1 MGCVTSGIVLQEWPL
16 AIHLDGTSVGEP
28 GRGFGRAQSSG
39 ALLRG
44 RQRPTRVV
52 EGRQGGHLVVGE
64 RDISVIEVNG
74 AKRPQYAFLSCSPK
88 RQRPKSL
95 SS

>member
-1 MGCVTSGIVLQEWPL
+1 MSGIVLQEWPL
-16 AIHLDGTSVGEP
+16 AIHLDGSGVREP
-28 GRGFGRAQSSG
+28 GRGVGRAQSSG

-64 RDISVIEVNG
+64 RDICVIEVVKETKG
-74 AKRPQYAFLSCSPK
+74 PFLSCSPK
-88 RQRPKSL
+88 RQRPKS
-95 SS
+95 